1 MVSYETI
8 AVKLLSDADVNVSV
22 VAQNFLMVK
31 MARRRFGRKKNY
43 GLTVTVLSPGGER
56 GFCPGGK
63 IFLFPLKN
71 SLDDRGRLA
80 RPDRAGEIDGNQPQ
94 FF

>member
-31 MARRRFGRKKNY
+31 MARLVWTLTEERKRERNWRAKN
-43 GLTVTVLSPGGER
+43 
-56 GFCPGGK
+56 
-63 IFLFPLKN
+63 I
-71 SLDDRGRLA
+71 
-80 RPDRAGEIDGNQPQ
+80 
-94 FF
+94 

>member
-31 MARRRFGRKKNY
+31 MARRSFGRKKNY
-43 GLTVTVLSPGGER
+43 GLTVTVLSPGGARER
-56 GFCPGGK
+56 ILSWREN
-63 IFLFPLKN
+63 IFVPAKK
-71 SLDDRGRLA
+71 
-80 RPDRAGEIDGNQPQ
+80 
-94 FF
+94 

>member
-43 GLTVTVLSPGGER
+43 GLNVTVLSPGGER

-63 IFLFPLKN
+63 IFLFPLN
-71 SLDDRGRLA
+71 SLPYRPGFKRHRGLRDRH
-80 RPDRAGEIDGNQPQ
+80 
-94 FF
+94 